1 MEEIKNLITDLP
13 LLALFIVA
21 IIYALGDI
29 ISTKTKAWVPSVF
42 VIAILFLI
50 GYWTI
55 FPKDIVSLAGLGAPL
70 SAPIV
75 LMFCVIHMGSS
86 ISLSELKNQWKTIV
100 ICLSGVIGMIVFCLV
115 FAKLFVDFEY
125 IISGLPPLTGG
136 IVAATMMQES
146 ALNAGFEKAAILAI
160 CMYVCQGFAGYPI
173 TSILLKIEG
182 KKVLKKYRQD
192 KQKIET
198 TKSSD
203 ALKIENIEDKEK
215 RLIPKISDKYYSTP
229 LSLAIMSLIALLSIF
244 IQNFSEKFLGV
255 YKINA
260 AVIGLI
266 LGMVLT
272 EIGII
277 DRNILK
283 RNSCFNFFMFV
294 LMLYIFSGLNNTTP
308 QLLLEIL
315 APMLIIIVIG
325 VLGMAVFSITAGKLL
340 KVSLP
345 MAFAS
350 ALTSLYGF
358 PPNYVLT
365 EECVKSLAKT
375 EDEKQYLMDYMVPQ
389 MIVGG
394 FVTVTIAS
402 VIIASIFMPLL
413 LTIK

>member
-1 MEEIKNLITDLP
+1 MEQIKDLITNLP

-42 VIAILFLI
+42 VVAILFII

-55 FPKDIVSLAGLGAPL
+55 FPKDIVSLAGFGAPL

-86 ISLSELKNQWKTIV
+86 ISLAELKNQWKTIV
-100 ICLSGVIGMIVFCLV
+100 VCLSGVLGMIVFCLV
-115 FAKLFVDFEY
+115 FARLFVGFEY
-125 IISGLPPLTGG
+125 IIAGLPPLTGG

-146 ALNAGFEKAAILAI
+146 ALNAGFEKAAVLAI
-160 CMYVCQGFAGYPI
+160 CMYVCQGFAGYPL

-182 KKVLKKYRQD
+182 KKVLKKYRED
-192 KQKIET
+192 NEKLITNKI
-198 TKSSD
+198 SD
-203 ALKIENIEDKEK
+203 ALKIENIEDNEK
-215 RLIPKISDKYYSTP
+215 RLIPKIPDKYYSTP
-229 LSLAIMSLIALLSIF
+229 LSLAIMALIALLSIF
-244 IQNFSEKFLGV
+244 LQNFSERFLGI
-255 YKINA
+255 YKINS

-266 LGMVLT
+266 LGMIFA
-272 EIGII
+272 EIGLI

-283 RNSCFNFFMFV
+283 RNTCFNFFMFV
-294 LMLYIFSGLNNTTP
+294 LMLYIFSGLNSTTP

-315 APMLIIIVIG
+315 APMVTIIIIG
-325 VLGMAVFSITAGKLL
+325 VLGMAIFSIAVGKIL
-340 KVSLP
+340 KVSLS

-358 PPNYVLT
+358 PSNYVLT

-375 EDEKQYLMDYMVPQ
+375 EEEKQYLMDYMVPQ

-394 FVTVTIAS
+394 FVTVTITS